1 MGQST
6 HGPEQDVIAE
16 AFDEV
21 MRLVIRHLTDYR
33 GLTFT
38 TIMFLGTLD
47 RDGPA
52 RLTSLGAAEGIS
64 QPSASQLVQRL
75 ERQGLVIRS
84 RDPQDGRVSL
94 IAISE
99 AGRALL
105 AGRLRDRHGRLADLL
120 TTLPPEDD
128 ATLRSAMHA
137 AGPIV
142 RRLIDAS
149 SRPGDASTG

>member
-1 MGQST
+1 MGQAT
-6 HGPEQDVIAE
+6 NDPEQGVIAE

-47 RDGPA
+47 RDGPS

-75 ERQGLVIRS
+75 ERQGLVVRS
-84 RDPQDGRVSL
+84 KDPQDGRVSL

-105 AGRLRDRHGRLADLL
+105 ADRLRDRHDRLADLL
-120 TTLPPEDD
+120 TTLSPEDD
-128 ATLRSAMHA
+128 ATLRSAMRA

-149 SRPGDASTG
+149 SRSDDVAAD